1 MSTIF
6 VGRHQG
12 AVGWIKARRIPVDRW
27 TDDLEPESVGPGDVV
42 IGTLPLHLAAAV
54 CARGARFIAVTMDIP
69 RALRGRELTRADVER
84 CGCRLEAFQV
94 TPLPLPEG
102 I

>member
-54 CARGARFIAVTMDIP
+54 CSRGAVFIALTMDIP
-69 RALRGRELTRADVER
+69 KTLRGKELTLADVER
-84 CGCRLEAFQV
+84 CGCRLEAFHV
-94 TPLPLPEG
+94 TPLPLPEE